1 MIHSLESQSIDKNE
15 CMAVPF
21 FSSLIFCSSLQILS
35 FSGSALSLSTEEI
48 AEYAS
53 LGPFDYKKQRVC
65 VTRSIWLQKAKSFN
79 LTLNQ
84 FNSIVSVMI
93 IVSVHKP

>member
-35 FSGSALSLSTEEI
+35 FSGSALSLSTEEM
-48 AEYAS
+48 AEYASLGPFDYKKKEYAS
-53 LGPFDYKKQRVC
+53 LGPFDYKKQRAS
-65 VTRSIWLQKAKSFN
+65 TSR
-79 LTLNQ
+79 
-84 FNSIVSVMI
+84 
-93 IVSVHKP
+93 